1 MSRHRVRAEDFDLER
16 VPDHL
21 TMTFRII
28 DDKGRRLA
36 EGKDLD
42 ALKLQLKVKT
52 QAVITSA
59 ADGLA
64 REGLSSWSVGTL
76 ARTFEQRRNGLTM
89 KAYPALADAGTS
101 VAVRLYDTAEDQRR
115 AMAAGTR
122 RMLLLNVTSPVKHIN
137 SKLSNP
143 AKLALSHNPYGNA
156 LALLDDC
163 VACAADH
170 LIAANGGPAWDEAAY
185 QKLYDAVRAEL
196 ADSSMQVV
204 ETVERIL
211 RAANEVERKLRG
223 FTSRSLLLSLSD
235 VRDQLTALIH
245 KDFVSETGFTQLP
258 HLVRYLRA
266 IDRRLDR
273 LADNPNQ
280 DQLLM
285 FQVHDAQDEY
295 QRVLERLPAGRRTD
309 PDVRRVRWMLEELRV
324 SFFAQQLGT
333 PETVSVK
340 RIHKALDQL
349 A

>member
-1 MSRHRVRAEDFDLER
+1 MR
-16 VPDHL
+16 
-21 TMTFRII
+21 
-28 DDKGRRLA
+28 
-36 EGKDLD
+36 
-42 ALKLQLKVKT
+42 
-52 QAVITSA
+52 
-59 ADGLA
+59 
-64 REGLSSWSVGTL
+64 
-76 ARTFEQRRNGLTM
+76 
-89 KAYPALADAGTS
+89 AYPALADAGTS

-122 RMLLLNVTSPVKHIN
+122 RMLLLNITSPVKYIN

-163 VACAADH
+163 TACAADH

-196 ADSSMQVV
+196 TDASMQVV

-211 RAANEVERKLRG
+211 RTANEVERKLRG
-223 FTSRSLLLSLSD
+223 FTSRSLLLSLTD
-235 VRDQLTALIH
+235 VREQLTKLIH
-245 KDFVSETGFTQLP
+245 PGFVSETGFTQLP

-273 LADNPNQ
+273 LADNPHQ

-285 FQVHDAQDEY
+285 FQVQDLQDEY
-295 QRVLERLPAGRRTD
+295 ERLLQRLPAGRRTD
-309 PDVRRVRWMLEELRV
+309 PDVQRIKWMLQELRV

-340 RIHKALDQL
+340 RIQKAMDQVG
-349 A
+349 